1 MTTEIIASSFVI
13 VKKQIDVS
21 FSSSLRILSATFS
34 RNNSY
39 FDNEMMKLMINNRK
53 THKKWRQYA
62 NFMDRKTKAGNQLI
76 YVFIDLFPS
85 NFNTIAFDLSPVFC
99 VHIEETFLSK
109 SGTKI

>member
-62 NFMDRKTKAGNQLI
+62 NFIDRKTKACNQLI
-76 YVFIDLFPS
+76 YVFIDLFP
-85 NFNTIAFDLSPVFC
+85 NFNTIPFDLSPVFC
-99 VHIEETFLSK
+99 VHTEETFLSK